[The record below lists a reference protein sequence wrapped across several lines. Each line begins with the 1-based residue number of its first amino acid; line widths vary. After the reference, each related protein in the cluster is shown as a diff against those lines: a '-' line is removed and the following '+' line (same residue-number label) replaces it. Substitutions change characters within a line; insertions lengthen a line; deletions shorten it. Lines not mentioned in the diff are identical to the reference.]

1 MMESTAMKVALVT
14 GANKGIGLETARQLA
29 QQGFTV
35 LLGSRDETRGRQAA
49 ERLKAEGLPTEP
61 VKLDVTRDA
70 DRKAVARLVAD
81 RFGRLD
87 VLINNAATAD
97 FGSKAATIADEQL
110 RATFEANFFAAV
122 ALTRELLPLIRKSDA
137 GRIVNVS
144 SQLGSLTLNSGAGFG
159 DSAMAGY
166 NPSKAALNMYT
177 ILLAK
182 ELRDTPIKVNA
193 AHPGW
198 VKTDLGSDA
207 APMEVSDGA
216 KTSVR
221 LATLGP
227 DGPVGGFFHLDQQ
240 LPW

>member
-1 MMESTAMKVALVT
+1 MASTASKVALVT
-14 GANKGIGLETARQLA
+14 GANKGIGLETVRQLA
-29 QQGFTV
+29 KQGFIV
-35 LLGSRDETRGRQAA
+35 LLGSRDEARGRKAA
-49 ERLKAEGLPTEP
+49 EKLKADGLTVDI
-61 VKLDVTRDA
+61 VKLEVTSDA
-70 DRKAVARLVAD
+70 DRKTVAQLIAEQ
-81 RFGRLD
+81 FGRLD
-87 VLINNAATAD
+87 VLVNNAGTAD
-97 FGSKAATIADEQL
+97 TFGGKAATVADDVL
-110 RATFEANFFAAV
+110 RATFDTNFFAAV

-144 SQLGSLTLNSGAGFG
+144 SQLGSLALNSDGSSG
-159 DSAMAGY
+159 DFALPAY

-198 VKTDLGSDA
+198 VKTDLGTDA
-207 APMEVSDGA
+207 APLEVTDGA

-227 DGPVGGFFHLDQQ
+227 DGPTGGFFHLDQKF
-240 LPW
+240 PW

>member
-49 ERLKAEGLPTEP
+49 ERLKAEGLATEP
-61 VKLDVTRDA
+61 VKLDVTSDA
-70 DRKAVARLVAD
+70 DRKAVARLIAD

-87 VLINNAATAD
+87 VLINNAGTAD

-159 DSAMAGY
+159 DFAMAGY